1 MTHADEQQTFSPSEH
16 AKRQQHAADLDALIA
31 DYERVLTESKRDAD
45 ELLKVR
51 SELQASRANLER
63 VRAELQASKAE
74 AQRLRKTLSALRA
87 SSTLRAGKAITFP
100 ARGARKAMQQVKR
113 LGGSDTRASRA
124 SQTPPALQ
132 TSAPAEPEGTRQEL
146 RALQRTYV
154 DRIQV
159 EPSIRNVMHA
169 VSHGY
174 YVLGDLREPA
184 ALIRRYLTGIETL
197 TGSDKRTVEA
207 ALGMARVADGL
218 PPLSPRQPNSGYL
231 AERGRILYCA
241 HSTGHF
247 NSNGYSTRT
256 AELSL
261 GLRQSGMDVIVAA
274 RPGYPWDAAT
284 DRPAPGAERS
294 VQIIRGVKHVF
305 NPGPSWTEQAL
316 DHYWMEAT
324 DIYVREAQQARVQ
337 AIHAASNHVTAFPAL
352 AAARRLGLPFSYEVR
367 GLWEVTEAS
376 GKPGWEESE
385 RYRLAEKLESYVARN
400 ADRVFAITEQVKDEL
415 VRRGVD
421 PDRIH
426 LLPNGVDTDRF
437 TPMPPSE
444 AVRTKLQLPAGVP
457 VVGYAGSLVH
467 YEGVSDLLRSFAIL
481 KDQGVE
487 FRAVIVGDGAELGNL
502 RREAATLQL
511 EDLVHFAGRV
521 SAQEVAE
528 YISVFDVMPCPR
540 RRMTVTELV
549 SPLKPLEAMAA
560 GKPMI
565 LTDLGPL
572 RTFAGESQE
581 RALLAEPSNPQS
593 LAGNLR
599 VLLEDPERRLEMGRR
614 GRLWVLRHRRWS
626 TLARETAQ
634 ELRASFAGAQA
645 DAPEGRSL
653 RQITVGL
660 IADTFTTEGIRPE
673 VLVNELHPDLW
684 REQVLDRPIDVLF
697 VESAWEGGDGQWR
710 QKVGYYDDE
719 RFGPLRELVGYCRDN
734 GIPTVFWNKEDPVHF
749 NRFRRTA
756 AIFDHVFTT
765 DANCL
770 RQYGADTETQTKT
783 VASLPFY
790 AQPKLHNPL
799 PVDRPYS
806 HTVAYAGSYYGD
818 RYAKRSEE
826 LAGLLE
832 AARPYGL
839 TIFDRQHLNPDSPY
853 RFPVSLQPFVQGGL
867 PYLEMVEAY
876 KSHPVHIN
884 VNSVD
889 ASPTMFSRRVVELA
903 ASGTAVV
910 SGRGQGVDQVLAGL
924 VHTVSER
931 NETSALL
938 ERWMTNERARVA
950 DVWLAYRLIHRA
962 HTAAHR
968 LAYVLRCAGLV
979 ITAPEPSAYAVR
991 ISSASA
997 ELFRNLEAQTHRPA
1011 VVIIGDGSAGPE
1023 TSLACLPAGEATP
1036 EALSRLGITWTA
1048 ELSDAPV
1055 DRTLFEDLLTAESF
1069 GEWAEIAASGP
1080 DVSLRPGSALASF
1093 ERSDGETV
1101 LLSRLRPEATNNR
1114 TICFHRPASVPA
1126 PAPLVPAAA
1135 PDAAQSKTVLV
1146 AGHDLKFA
1154 GGIIRELEKAGHKVM
1169 IDQWLDHNRH
1179 NEDQSRTM
1187 LAAADIVFCEWTLG
1201 NAAWYSRNIGLHQ
1214 RLVTRMHSQELFTRY
1229 PQALAVSSVQS
1240 VIFVG
1245 RHVADRAIRDQ
1256 GIPSDKAIVIPN
1268 PVDTAALDLA
1278 KPDDARHRLGLVG
1291 IVPAQKH
1298 LDRALDIL
1306 ALLRKEDRRYELHIK
1321 GKRPQDY
1328 PWMAS
1333 RPEEMAFY
1341 QRQEERITSDPNL
1354 QGAVHFDGHGN
1365 DMPEWYRKV
1374 GVVLSVSDFESFH
1387 LTLADGGASG
1397 CVPVSLP
1404 WAGADQI
1411 YPSDWIHPGVGDM
1424 AGYILDVTSSDR
1436 RWRTEGAAAKDFV
1449 RKHFDQEKIIPR
1461 ILGTILGFEPA

>member
-1 MTHADEQQTFSPSEH
+1 MTHADEQPAFSPAEH
-16 AKRQQHAADLDALIA
+16 ARRKHYSANIDEFIA
-31 DYERVLTESKRDAD
+31 EYESVLAKGKRDAD

-51 SELQASRANLER
+51 SELQASRLNLER

-100 ARGARKAMQQVKR
+100 ARSARKAMQQMKR
-113 LGGSDTRASRA
+113 LGGSDTQASRA
-124 SQTPPALQ
+124 PQTPPALQ
-132 TSAPAEPEGTRQEL
+132 TSAPAEAGGTRQEL

-159 EPSIRNVMHA
+159 EPSTRNVMHA

-184 ALIRRYLTGIETL
+184 ALIRRYLTGIKTL

-294 VQIIRGVKHVF
+294 VQIFRGVKHVF

-376 GKPGWEESE
+376 GKPDWEESE

-421 PDRIH
+421 PNRIH

-444 AVRTKLQLPAGVP
+444 SVRTKLQLPADVP

-481 KDQGVE
+481 KDLGVE

-540 RRMTVTELV
+540 RRMPVTELV

-560 GKPMI
+560 GKPMV

-593 LAGNLR
+593 LASNLR
-599 VLLEDPERRLEMGRR
+599 VLLEDPERRLDMGRR
-614 GRLWVLRHRRWS
+614 GRLWVLRNRRWS
-626 TLARETAQ
+626 TLARQTAK
-634 ELRASFAGAQA
+634 ELSSSFAAA
-645 DAPEGRSL
+645 EAAAPEGNSL
-653 RQITVGL
+653 RQVTVGL
-660 IADTFTTEGIRPE
+660 IADTFTTEGLRPE
-673 VLVNELHPDLW
+673 VLVNELHPDQW

-697 VESAWEGGDGQWR
+697 VESAWEGRDGQWR

-719 RFGPLRELVGYCRDN
+719 RFGPLRELVDYCREN
-734 GIPTVFWNKEDPVHF
+734 SIPTIFWNKEDPVHF

-770 RQYGADTETQTKT
+770 REYGADTETQTRT
-783 VASLPFY
+783 IASLPFY

-818 RYAKRSEE
+818 RYPKRSEE
-826 LAGLLE
+826 LTGLLE

-839 TIFDRQHLNPDSPY
+839 TILDRQHLNPDSPY

-867 PYLEMVEAY
+867 PYLEMVDAY

-910 SGRGQGVDQVLAGL
+910 SGRGEGVEQVLAGL

-938 ERWMTNERARVA
+938 ERWMTNERARLD
-950 DVWLAYRLIHRA
+950 DVWLAYRLVHRG

-968 LAYVLRCAGLV
+968 LAYALRCAGLV

-991 ISSASA
+991 IPGSRVDLLRS
-997 ELFRNLEAQTHRPA
+997 LEAQTHRPA
-1011 VVIIGDGSAGPE
+1011 VVIIGEGSSGLDTGLP
-1023 TSLACLPAGEATP
+1023 CLRADEATP
-1036 EALSRLGITWTA
+1036 EALSQLGVTWTA
-1048 ELSDAPV
+1048 ELSDASV

-1069 GEWAEIAASGP
+1069 GEWSEIAAREPGM
-1080 DVSLRPGSALASF
+1080 SLRPGTGLASLG
-1093 ERSDGETV
+1093 RPAGET
-1101 LLSRLRPEATNNR
+1101 LRLTRLRSGATGSR
-1114 TICFHRPASVPA
+1114 AICFHRPASAPTSA
-1126 PAPLVPAAA
+1126 PAVPAAVPA
-1135 PDAAQSKTVLV
+1135 TQSKTVLI

-1154 GGIIRELEKAGHKVM
+1154 GGIVRELEKSGHTVM

-1179 NEDQSRTM
+1179 NEEQSRTM

-1201 NAAWYSRNIGLHQ
+1201 NAAWYSANVGPHQ

-1229 PQALAVSSVQS
+1229 PQSLAISSVES

-1245 RHVADRAIRDQ
+1245 RHVADRAIRDH

-1278 KPDDARHRLGLVG
+1278 KADDARHRLGLVG
-1291 IVPAQKH
+1291 IVPAQKR
-1298 LDRALDIL
+1298 LDCALDVL
-1306 ALLRKEDRRYELHIK
+1306 ALLRKQDRRYQLHIK

-1328 PWMAS
+1328 PWMAG
-1333 RPEEMAFY
+1333 RPDEMAFY
-1341 QRQEERITSDPNL
+1341 QRQEERIASDPNL

-1365 DMPEWYRKV
+1365 DMADWYRKV

-1411 YPSDWIHPGVGDM
+1411 YPSDWIHPGIGDM
-1424 AGYILDVTSSDR
+1424 ADYIVDATSSDE
-1436 RWRTEGAAAKDFV
+1436 RWRAEGAAAKSFV
-1449 RKHFDQEKIIPR
+1449 QEHFDQEKIIPR